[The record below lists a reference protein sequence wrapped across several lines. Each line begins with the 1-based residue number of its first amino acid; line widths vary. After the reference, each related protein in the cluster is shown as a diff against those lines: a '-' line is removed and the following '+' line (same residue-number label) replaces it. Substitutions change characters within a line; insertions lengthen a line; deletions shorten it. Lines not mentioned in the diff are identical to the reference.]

1 MTQIQRHPRPGH
13 VAPLVTGRIRTQTYP
28 FRKGERAARGFHTA
42 LCFLR
47 CSENCIVNEL
57 KRQVSITEL
66 ERAMAERVSSCSFIH
81 LLICFTALRSVK
93 LDESHCQ
100 VAMLQADLEAQKAV
114 EPVSSSRESEEEC
127 FNIQKPI
134 GQ

>member
-1 MTQIQRHPRPGH
+1 M
-13 VAPLVTGRIRTQTYP
+13 
-28 FRKGERAARGFHTA
+28 
-42 LCFLR
+42 LR
-47 CSENCIVNEL
+47 ELHSGTIVNEL
-57 KRQVSITEL
+57 KRQASITEL

-127 FNIQKPI
+127 FNIQKHPKI
-134 GQ
+134 YQVQSNAINISSLALHVLG

>member
-1 MTQIQRHPRPGH
+1 MM
-13 VAPLVTGRIRTQTYP
+13 
-28 FRKGERAARGFHTA
+28 
-42 LCFLR
+42 LR
-47 CSENCIVNEL
+47 ELHSGTIVNEL
-57 KRQVSITEL
+57 KRQASITEL

-81 LLICFTALRSVK
+81 LLICFAALRCVK

-114 EPVSSSRESEEEC
+114 EPVSSSKESEEEC